1 MLAAAVVEQMELALK
16 AMVEL
21 VAVAMLEQRERLELP
36 ILEAVVV
43 AAQLVVVIQVAAVL
57 SSSRY
62 LAPTLQPSQVV

>member
-1 MLAAAVVEQMELALK
+1 MLAAAAVEQMELALK

-21 VAVAMLEQRERLELP
+21 VAVAMLEQRERLALP

-57 SSSRY
+57 SSSKCHR
-62 LAPTLQPSQVV
+62 LPMLHSHPA